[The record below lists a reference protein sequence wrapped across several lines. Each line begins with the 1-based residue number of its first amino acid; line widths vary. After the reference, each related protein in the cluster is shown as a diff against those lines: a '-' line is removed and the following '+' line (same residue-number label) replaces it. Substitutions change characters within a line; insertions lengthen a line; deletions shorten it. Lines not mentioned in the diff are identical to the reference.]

1 VHWPFATRETR
12 DRDISAIPNLS
23 LPVFAQSK
31 QRFKWKKWFGIGF
44 HKIRKIIARIRK
56 MMKSHFPMAHAILP
70 INPRITHITAKMMN
84 SIPSAKSQPNM
95 FYRHWRSVHYL

>member
-1 VHWPFATRETR
+1 
-12 DRDISAIPNLS
+12 
-23 LPVFAQSK
+23 VFAQSK
-31 QRFKWKKWFGIGF
+31 QRFKWKKWYGIGF

-56 MMKSHFPMAHAILP
+56 MMKSHFPMAHASLP

-95 FYRHWRSVHYL
+95 FTATGGLFTTFDFIICVELFLLPYTKNNAH